1 MIELH
6 EAPALYE
13 KLIHYNEDRH
23 EKVFLSINTFRDV
36 EYLSIRKY
44 YQDFDEQWK
53 PSKDGIAMSID
64 FNNTRELFQGLVEI
78 ISLAES
84 KEILEREFADLINNT
99 YQEKNSS

>member
-23 EKVFLSINTFRDV
+23 EKVYLSINTFRDV

-53 PSKDGIAMSID
+53 PTKDGVSMALD
-64 FNNTRELFQGLVEI
+64 FENSKALFEGLVEI
-78 ISLAES
+78 LSLSEVKGILETHF
-84 KEILEREFADLINNT
+84 KEILDEI
-99 YQEKNSS
+99 YQ